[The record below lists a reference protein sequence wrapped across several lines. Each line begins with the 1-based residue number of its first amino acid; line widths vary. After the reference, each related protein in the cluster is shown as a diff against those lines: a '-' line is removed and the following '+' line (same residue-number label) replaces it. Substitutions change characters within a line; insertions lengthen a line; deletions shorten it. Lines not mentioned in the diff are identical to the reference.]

1 MPHDS
6 SSQPDLILVTGGAGA
21 SGSRSV
27 IELLQ
32 AGHEVL
38 VLDNFSSGTVEALQA
53 VAAATGRDFDCVKGD
68 VRDGAFLQRVFREN
82 AIASVVHCAFVGGSG
97 AGAGAGGSGSG
108 LSPLECY
115 ENNLA
120 GTLILL
126 QVMEEFGVKRLS
138 LEFGDAGGAGSADG
152 GADGSVAAVQRLV
165 ADVCAA
171 DADWVVVSR

>member
-1 MPHDS
+1 M
-6 SSQPDLILVTGGAGA
+6 ILVTGGAGA
-21 SGSRSV
+21 TGSRAV

-38 VLDNFSSGTVEALQA
+38 VLDNFSSGSVEALQA

-82 AIASVVHCAFVGGSG
+82 AIASVVHCAFVGGAVAGVSG
-97 AGAGAGGSGSG
+97 GSG

-138 LEFGDAGGAGSADG
+138 LEFGDAGGSGAGA
-152 GADGSVAAVQRLV
+152 ADGSVAAVKRMV

-171 DADWVVVSR
+171 DAEWVVTFSH

>member
-21 SGSRSV
+21 AGSRAV
-27 IELLQ
+27 IKLLQ
-32 AGHEVL
+32 TGHEVL

-82 AIASVVHCAFVGGSG
+82 AIASVVHCAFVGG
-97 AGAGAGGSGSG
+97 AGAAGSGSG

-138 LEFGDAGGAGSADG
+138 LALGDADGAGA
-152 GADGSVAAVQRLV
+152 ADGSVAAVQRLV

-171 DADWVVVSR
+171 DAGWVVTFSH

>member
-1 MPHDS
+1 M
-6 SSQPDLILVTGGAGA
+6 ILVTGGAGA
-21 SGSRSV
+21 LGSRAV

-82 AIASVVHCAFVGGSG
+82 AITSVVHCAFVGGSG
-97 AGAGAGGSGSG
+97 SAPGAG

-126 QVMEEFGVKRLS
+126 QVMEEFSVKRLS

>member
-1 MPHDS
+1 M
-6 SSQPDLILVTGGAGA
+6 ILVTGGAGA
-21 SGSRSV
+21 TGSRSV

-82 AIASVVHCAFVGGSG
+82 AVVSVVHCAFLGG
-97 AGAGAGGSGSG
+97 AGSG

-126 QVMEEFGVKRLS
+126 QVMEEFGVKRLA
-138 LEFGDAGGAGSADG
+138 LAFGDAGAGSADG
-152 GADGSVAAVQRLV
+152 AADGSVAAVQRMV

-171 DADWVVVSR
+171 DSEWVVTFSH

>member
-1 MPHDS
+1 M
-6 SSQPDLILVTGGAGA
+6 ILVTGGAGA
-21 SGSRSV
+21 LGSRAV

-38 VLDNFSSGTVEALQA
+38 VLDNFSLGTVEALQA

-82 AIASVVHCAFVGGSG
+82 SVASVVHCAFVGGF
-97 AGAGAGGSGSG
+97 AAAGSG

-138 LEFGDAGGAGSADG
+138 LAFGDADGAGA
-152 GADGSVAAVQRLV
+152 ADGSVAAVQRMV

-171 DADWVVVSR
+171 DAAWVVTFSH